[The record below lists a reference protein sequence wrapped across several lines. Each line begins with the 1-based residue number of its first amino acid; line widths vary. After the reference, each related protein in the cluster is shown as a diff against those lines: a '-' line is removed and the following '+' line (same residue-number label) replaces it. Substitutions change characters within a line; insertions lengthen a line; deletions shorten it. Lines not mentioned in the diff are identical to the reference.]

1 MTVERIVSGKGH
13 TVVTIAS
20 GQSLAEAASLLAD
33 RRIGAI
39 VVVDGEAVVGILSER
54 DVVRA
59 IAGKGCDALTETVAA
74 YMTRKLVTC
83 TMATSID
90 SLMVLM
96 TEGKFRHVPIV
107 EHGRLGGIVSIGD
120 IVKHR
125 IAEMEAEGQALR
137 DYIATA

>member
-20 GQSLAEAASLLAD
+20 SQSLAEAARLLAD

-59 IAGKGCDALTETVAA
+59 IASKGCDALEERVAQ

-83 TMATSID
+83 TMTTSID

-96 TEGKFRHVPIV
+96 TEGKFRHVPIL